1 PLLLGPSPLIPS
13 GGRRWVYSRRSTT
26 PNRPADPIPLPIMLR
41 AFHFL
46 LAPPSLVLAGLW
58 PDPLTKLMTGCRLT
72 GLKRV
77 AASSLPVFSLL
88 CSPLSPASVAT
99 LRASPSC
106 SHGPRRSDETED
118 LGLRTTRCGDSLA
131 LRRSSLSSHGCLF
144 SRSVMPPSVLHALAV
159 LEPVV
164 PPMLD
169 RFVGRGPPPAE
180 LRGVCQALPLM
191 PARSHF
197 GEFSTELSLVILL
210 FHLVSFRYGKK
221 RFE

>member
-1 PLLLGPSPLIPS
+1 REVREAISLSFFSPPKPLLLGPSPLIPS

-26 PNRPADPIPLPIMLR
+26 PNRPADLIHLPVMLR

-58 PDPLTKLMTGCRLT
+58 PDPVTKLMTGCVSSVSGERARLWQSGLSCAGSGSVPAQRLT

-118 LGLRTTRCGDSLA
+118 L
-131 LRRSSLSSHGCLF
+131 
-144 SRSVMPPSVLHALAV
+144 AV

-180 LRGVCQALPLM
+180 LRGVSQALPLM

-197 GEFSTELSLVILL
+197 GEFSTELSLAILL
-210 FHLVSFRYGKK
+210 FHL
-221 RFE
+221 

>member
-1 PLLLGPSPLIPS
+1 MICNVQNLHDFKIEDDAPGFSLPPCSSFS
-13 GGRRWVYSRRSTT
+13 GSRRIVTRSGDQIDDWGLSCAGSGSV
-26 PNRPADPIPLPIMLR
+26 PAQ
-41 AFHFL
+41 
-46 LAPPSLVLAGLW
+46 
-58 PDPLTKLMTGCRLT
+58 RLT

-118 LGLRTTRCGDSLA
+118 LVGNLSLSSSDNNHGF
-131 LRRSSLSSHGCLF
+131 LWRSSLSSHGCLF
-144 SRSVMPPSVLHALAV
+144 SRSVMPPSAV
-159 LEPVV
+159 FEPVV

-180 LRGVCQALPLM
+180 LRGVSQALPLM

-197 GEFSTELSLVILL
+197 GEFSTELSLAILL